1 MFFLLCQ
8 TPQIKSVIESTS
20 CVKMEECIKYFDS
33 NLPLELFK
41 GQIEESVKSYQED
54 IEGLKKEIDS
64 KSIMMDDLKQ
74 ELGKL
79 SAKHIRITSD
89 QLCSVCD

>member
-1 MFFLLCQ
+1 
-8 TPQIKSVIESTS
+8 
-20 CVKMEECIKYFDS
+20 MEECIKYFDS

-89 QLCSVCD
+89 